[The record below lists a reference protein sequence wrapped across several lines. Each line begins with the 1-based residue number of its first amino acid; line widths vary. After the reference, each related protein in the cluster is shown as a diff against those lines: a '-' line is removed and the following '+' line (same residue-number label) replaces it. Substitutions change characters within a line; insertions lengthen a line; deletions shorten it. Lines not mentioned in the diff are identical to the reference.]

1 MLQQHLPFTVLKP
14 TLSLANLKSSKRRV
28 ATAPTV
34 YGIETYPAT
43 TYHILFLPFV
53 ATAPTVYGIET
64 NIVVHDYF
72 YLIERCDNTYRLRY
86 ATQGAR
92 QQRSKATM
100 RSAHLKYL
108 NEVKVKRS

>member
-1 MLQQHLPFTVLKP
+1 ML
-14 TLSLANLKSSKRRV
+14 
-28 ATAPTV
+28 
-34 YGIETYPAT
+34 
-43 TYHILFLPFV
+43 FV

-108 NEVKVKRS
+108 NEEKVKQRWSSNSAYRLRYWNFIKETKLGLDLLVATVLTVHGIETQE